1 LNVCY
6 QADNRWYIEGINVRN
21 LRKVTYQKY
30 DALGVFVGTEEYM
43 RLLKNITA
51 LVTPIIIIPPYNEIT
66 ITHKKIEPSLPA
78 TLAKEEN
85 DGWAIVTGVTG
96 LIHASDWMAN
106 GGFIRIASDLIMIV
120 LFIISITSLVV

>member
-30 DALGVFVGTEEYM
+30 DALGVFVGTEEYT

-51 LVTPIIIIPPYNEIT
+51 LVTPIITIIPPYNEIT
-66 ITHKKIEPSLPA
+66 ITHKKIEPSSRYI
-78 TLAKEEN
+78 
-85 DGWAIVTGVTG
+85 G
-96 LIHASDWMAN
+96 
-106 GGFIRIASDLIMIV
+106 
-120 LFIISITSLVV
+120 